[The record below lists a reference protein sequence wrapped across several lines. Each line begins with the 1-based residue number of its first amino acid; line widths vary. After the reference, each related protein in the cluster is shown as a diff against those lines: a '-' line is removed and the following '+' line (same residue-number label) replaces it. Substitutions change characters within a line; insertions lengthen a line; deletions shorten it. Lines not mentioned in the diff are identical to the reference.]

1 MDQPSAL
8 LTCRSKIGK
17 IENLMLSKEIHGRLK
32 EIGLSFPTLDRTTTS
47 SQIMISTPIDIAA
60 RLRRDIRSRR
70 RRWDNQTG
78 APLPHV
84 TTVDIVPRGPPA
96 AYRGDGIRTGELQNG
111 RKVNG

>member
-1 MDQPSAL
+1 
-8 LTCRSKIGK
+8 
-17 IENLMLSKEIHGRLK
+17 MLSKEMHGRLE
-32 EIGLSFPTLDRTTTS
+32 EIGLSFATLDRTTTS

-60 RLRRDIRSRR
+60 TAAARHPLAQAALGQS
-70 RRWDNQTG
+70 G